1 MVANSISIYFF
12 LCKLKKKSVCCDKK
26 PPWPSW
32 CYIYIFSWHACF
44 YHQNFC
50 LIALYYFVLI
60 LLGLC
65 TSRHACFFVIFALCW
80 TIKNE
85 LMIMIKTDL
94 TFIMFLGMNL
104 VSIITHNINVFIML
118 ALGRW
123 VCCVQHRP
131 TDDELSRWVHHW
143 QWDSCWDFCSKRG
156 FGKGGN
162 SRRDHYWSV
171 ENPS

>member
-1 MVANSISIYFF
+1 MLHVFA
-12 LCKLKKKSVCCDKK
+12 
-26 PPWPSW
+26 
-32 CYIYIFSWHACF
+32 WHECF
-44 YHQNFC
+44 YHQIFF

-65 TSRHACFFVIFALCW
+65 ISRHACFFVIFALCW

-94 TFIMFLGMNL
+94 TFTMFLGMNL
-104 VSIITHNINVFIML
+104 VSITHKIDVFIML
-118 ALGRW
+118 TLGRW

-131 TDDELSRWVHHW
+131 TNVELSRWVHHW
-143 QWDSCWDFCSKRG
+143 QRDSCRDFCGKRG

-162 SRRDHYWSV
+162 SRRDHYRSV
-171 ENPS
+171 IENILNTKENHS